1 MKPTQLRNIILG
13 KQLRKKEF
21 DGLLK
26 TRLDNPQ
33 FKTAVAR
40 LFAMDFAA
48 RGPYAKGS
56 QAYKDMAVAI
66 TEFISVFRSTYSSD

>member
-1 MKPTQLRNIILG
+1 MKPTQLRNIMFG
-13 KQLRKKEF
+13 KQLRKEKF
-21 DGLLK
+21 DDLLK
-26 TRLDNPQ
+26 LKLDNPS

-40 LFAMDFAA
+40 LFAMDFQA
-48 RGPYAKGS
+48 RGPYVKGS